1 MLLHAGRSGIEGIE
15 TSRYSG
21 VFPAEKEHG
30 DHHSL

>member
-1 MLLHAGRSGIEGIE
+1 MLLHAGRSGIE